1 MPVYNLCIKIIK
13 KNIPTLLIYI
23 IVFLGVSILESSTAA
38 NQQKAGNEFI
48 SNKSNIAF
56 ISEEDSPLIEGLKDE
71 LSKVANF
78 IDIPDQKDALQ
89 DALFFRRVVYILRVP
104 EGFTQK
110 FMTGEEIYLEKTM
123 LPDSAS
129 NAYIDLSVDKY
140 LNTAKIYMEHMDN
153 ITQEGLVAY
162 LSANLSEEAAV
173 TVLPAQTNT
182 DLYNIAYSYNY
193 MAYSLSSVL
202 ILGMSA
208 IMLAFNNRDLKN
220 RMACS
225 PISETKSNLQ
235 FILASLSFA
244 GVTWLIQIIACF
256 ILDMNSVMTPNTVFF
271 IINSLVFTV
280 CATSMGFLFGSIVK
294 GSGAISAVTNVVV
307 LGSCFIS
314 GVFVPTELLGKTT
327 LKIASFIPTYW
338 FVSANNQIAQL
349 SQFDLSHIKPVISN
363 IAIIL
368 CFALAFFSLS
378 LVIRKNKRY
387 S

>member
-56 ISEEDSPLIEGLKDE
+56 ISEENSPLIEGLKDE

-78 IDIPDQKDALQ
+78 IVIPDQKDALQ
-89 DALFFRRVVYILRVP
+89 DALFFRRIVYILRVP

-225 PISETKSNLQ
+225 L
-235 FILASLSFA
+235 
-244 GVTWLIQIIACF
+244 
-256 ILDMNSVMTPNTVFF
+256 
-271 IINSLVFTV
+271 
-280 CATSMGFLFGSIVK
+280 
-294 GSGAISAVTNVVV
+294 
-307 LGSCFIS
+307 
-314 GVFVPTELLGKTT
+314 
-327 LKIASFIPTYW
+327 
-338 FVSANNQIAQL
+338 
-349 SQFDLSHIKPVISN
+349 
-363 IAIIL
+363 
-368 CFALAFFSLS
+368 
-378 LVIRKNKRY
+378 
-387 S
+387 